1 MTPGLL
7 HHRVPVDVGQQTEAK
22 PIHDGEHENGE
33 GDDGD
38 HDEDGDGGDDSLFQR
53 LKTTD
58 QYQRNLTS
66 LRLKN

>member
-22 PIHDGEHENGE
+22 PIHDGDHENGE

-38 HDEDGDGGDDSLFQR
+38 HDEDGDNDQEDGDVGDDSLFP
-53 LKTTD
+53 
-58 QYQRNLTS
+58 
-66 LRLKN
+66 RLKNNRPISA

>member
-22 PIHDGEHENGE
+22 PIHDGDHENGE

-38 HDEDGDGGDDSLFQR
+38 DGEGDDGDGDEDGDVGDDSLFP
-53 LKTTD
+53 
-58 QYQRNLTS
+58 
-66 LRLKN
+66 RLKNNRPISA